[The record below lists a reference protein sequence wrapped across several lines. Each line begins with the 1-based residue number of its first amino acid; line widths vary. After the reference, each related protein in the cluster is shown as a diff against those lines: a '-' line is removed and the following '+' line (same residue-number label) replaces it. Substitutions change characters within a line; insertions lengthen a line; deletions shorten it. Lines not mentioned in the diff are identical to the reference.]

1 MARHAKPFA
10 IGDLAPLP
18 KLTRV
23 GKPPIVPLDA
33 A

>member
-1 MARHAKPFA
+1 MARSAKPFA
-10 IGDLAPLP
+10 TRELAPLP